1 MFELIN
7 QDKARTGIFK
17 VNNKKIETPFYMPCA
32 TFGSGKVIGTDDY
45 NKIGINAII
54 ANAFLLSLKPGT
66 DILDKKGLHK
76 FMNYNKIIFNDCGG
90 FQVIRDFF
98 IKKTSKGIYFKDPFT
113 NKQELLDSR
122 KIMEIYSKIR
132 SDVVMML
139 DDMSP
144 LGTSKEECKTALKN
158 TLNWGKKCLEEPFRK
173 SLGKRQK
180 MFGIVQG
187 GWYKDLREKC
197 AKEINKLDFYG
208 NAIGGL
214 AIGED
219 KKHMYNVLNW
229 SIKHLDKKKIRYLM
243 GVGSPEDIV
252 KSVEL
257 GIDCFDSV
265 FPTQNA
271 RHGTLFTFKGKVYIS
286 KCKKDFNPIE
296 KDCDCFVCKNYSRAY
311 LYHLYKIK
319 ESLVK
324 RYLSY
329 HNLYFMNKLMEK
341 IRNSIKEN
349 KFSKF
354 KKEFLKYWR

>member
-1 MFELIN
+1 MFQIIN

-17 VNNKKIETPFYMPCA
+17 VKNKKIETPFFMPCA

-45 NKIGINAII
+45 KKIGINAII
-54 ANAFLLSLKPGT
+54 ANAFLLSLKPGI
-66 DILDKKGLHK
+66 DILSKKGIHK
-76 FMNYNKIIFNDCGG
+76 FINYNKIIFNDCGG

-98 IKKTSKGIYFKDPFT
+98 IKKTDRGIYFRNPFD
-113 NKQELLDSR
+113 NKEELLNPE
-122 KIMEIYSKIR
+122 KIMEIYSKIK
-132 SDVVMML
+132 SDVIMVL
-139 DDMSP
+139 DDMAP
-144 LGTSKEECKTALKN
+144 LGSDYEYCKDAVKN
-158 TLNWGKKCLEEPFRK
+158 TLNWGKKCLELNK
-173 SLGKRQK
+173 KHKKQDL
-180 MFGIVQG
+180 FGIVQG
-187 GWYKDLREKC
+187 GLFKELREKC
-197 AKEINKLDFYG
+197 AKEINKLDFDG

-214 AIGED
+214 AIGES
-219 KKHMYNVLNW
+219 KKEMYKILNYV
-229 SIKHLDKKKIRYLM
+229 IKYLDKNKIRYLM

-271 RHGTLFTFKGKVYIS
+271 RHGTLFTFKSKVYIS

-296 KDCDCFVCKNYSRAY
+296 EDCGCFVCKSYSRAY

-329 HNLYFMNKLMEK
+329 HNLYFMNELMKK
-341 IRNSIKEN
+341 IRLNIKEN
-349 KFSKF
+349 SFGKF
-354 KKEFLKYWR
+354 KKEFFKIYE